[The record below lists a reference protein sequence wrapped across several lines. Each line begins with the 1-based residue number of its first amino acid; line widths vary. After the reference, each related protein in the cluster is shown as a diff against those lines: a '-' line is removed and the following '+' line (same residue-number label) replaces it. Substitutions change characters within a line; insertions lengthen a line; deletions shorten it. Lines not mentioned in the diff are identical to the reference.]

1 MRRTREAFMK
11 RTTVLALALLFAV
24 TARADVAQKPADEPL
39 LFVAEM
45 TGRNV
50 APAAVDTAAAARATG
65 LLVGSRFIVHGS
77 FTALSSAL
85 RDIAKTPDDPGVHL
99 HPGAAGETT
108 KYFFGLKVR
117 LNADER
123 SGIFF
128 GETTLTDAQRAML
141 LASRM
146 YIDIHTVKNG
156 PGEVRDQW
164 RPLAAEK
171 AQAILARSADHAK
184 AAVVAGGP
192 CH

>member
-1 MRRTREAFMK
+1 MK
-11 RTTVLALALLFAV
+11 RTAVLVLVLLAAI
-24 TARADVAQKPADEPL
+24 TAKADVTQKTSDEPL
-39 LFVAEM
+39 LFVADM
-45 TGRNV
+45 TGKNV
-50 APAAVDTAAAARATG
+50 APAAVDTPAAARATG
-65 LLVGSRFIVHGS
+65 LLAGSRFIVHGS
-77 FTALSSAL
+77 FTALSSQL

-99 HPGAAGETT
+99 HPGAAGEVT

-128 GETTLTDAQRAML
+128 GETTLTDEQRARL
-141 LASRM
+141 LSARM

-164 RPLAAEK
+164 RPLDAAK
-171 AQAILARSADHAK
+171 AKELLARMSAHDSSP
-184 AAVVAGGP
+184 AAAGL